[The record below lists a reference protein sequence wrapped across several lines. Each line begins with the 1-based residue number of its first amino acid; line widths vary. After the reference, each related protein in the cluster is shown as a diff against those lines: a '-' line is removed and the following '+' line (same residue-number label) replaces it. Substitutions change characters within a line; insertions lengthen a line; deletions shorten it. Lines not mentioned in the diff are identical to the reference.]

1 MKFASMIFVLL
12 AGMLGLV
19 APSASQVTARSAA
32 GIPGYLDPRTG
43 EFHVR
48 PAPASGMQLLF
59 PAVATTG
66 TFVYDFTIT
75 ILSTDIPT
83 TDTIVCISEISL
95 SDTSSSRNF
104 SEDKAVKATRTG
116 STATCTV
123 TVPYSWNLGSPTSD
137 MVGQGV
143 FLEVPLFGT
152 AKLPQRLALHTLTS
166 IKVPASGTTT
176 TNKVSITI

>member
-19 APSASQVTARSAA
+19 APSASQVTARSAG

-43 EFHVR
+43 DFHVR
-48 PAPASGMQLLF
+48 PAPAGGLQLLF
-59 PAVATTG
+59 PATATTG

-75 ILSTDIPT
+75 ISSTDIPT
-83 TDTIVCISEISL
+83 ADTIVCVAGASIT
-95 SDTSSSRNF
+95 DTSSSRNLLD
-104 SEDKAVKATRTG
+104 EKLVKATRTG

-123 TVPYSWNLGSPTSD
+123 TVPYSWTLSSASSD
-137 MVGQGV
+137 MVHQSV
-143 FLEVPLFGT
+143 FLEVPLGT
-152 AKLPQRLALHTLTS
+152 GTLPQRLAGHNLAK
-166 IKVPASGTTT
+166 IGVPANGTTT